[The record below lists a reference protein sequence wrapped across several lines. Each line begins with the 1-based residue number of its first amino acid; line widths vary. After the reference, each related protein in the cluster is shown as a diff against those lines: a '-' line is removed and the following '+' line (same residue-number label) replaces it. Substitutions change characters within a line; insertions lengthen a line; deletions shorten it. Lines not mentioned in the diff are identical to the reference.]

1 METFWFR
8 DISNTRD
15 IRTYVLNIFKYIYCY
30 KRTKLRKKNFGLFTK
45 IFEL

>member
-15 IRTYVLNIFKYIYCY
+15 IRTYVLNIFKYIYWY
-30 KRTKLRKKNFGLFTK
+30 KCTKLREKKSDLFTK